1 MQYIL
6 YNELA
11 NNGNASV
18 KIEELK
24 GMIKGESEF
33 VNAVGLD
40 PEKFVSRLTAEDV
53 LIICGGDGTLTRFA
67 DHTADLEIPCDILL
81 FPAGNGN
88 DFYRDI
94 HEFYDP
100 SDMPSIKKY
109 LQGLPT
115 VTINQKDYKFIN
127 GVGFGVDGV
136 CCEMA
141 DDMKAAGK
149 KKIDYTALS
158 IKIVLFK
165 YKCPRAS
172 ITVDGETIEYKK
184 AWIASAMNGRYYG
197 GGMKAAPEQ
206 DRLKDELTCVVFHN
220 LGRIRTLMGFPKIF
234 KGEHVN
240 NKKLVTVR
248 KGKEITVKFDR
259 PTALQIDGETIRG
272 VTEYTARV

>member
-1 MQYIL
+1 MQYVL
-6 YNELA
+6 YNELS
-11 NNGNASV
+11 NNGNAKE

-24 GMIKGESEF
+24 ANIKGESEF
-33 VNAVGLD
+33 VNVIGLD
-40 PEKFVSRLTAEDV
+40 PQEFISKLTSDD
-53 LIICGGDGTLTRFA
+53 LIILCGGDGTINRFA
-67 DHTADLEIPCDILL
+67 NYTDKLSVPCDILL
-81 FPAGNGN
+81 YPSGNGN
-88 DFYRDI
+88 DFYRDLK
-94 HEFYDP
+94 ENYGANE
-100 SDMPSIKKY
+100 MPSIKKFIEN
-109 LQGLPT
+109 LPKVT
-115 VTINQKDYKFIN
+115 VNGRDYRFLN
-127 GVGFGVDGV
+127 GVGFGVDGM

-165 YKCPRAS
+165 YKCPKAS

-206 DRLKDELTCVVFHN
+206 DRLGDELTCVVFHN

-234 KGEHVN
+234 QGEHVN

-248 KGKEITVKFDR
+248 SGKEITVKFDK
-259 PTALQIDGETIRG
+259 PIALQIDGETVRG
-272 VTEYTARV
+272 VTEYTARR